1 MIDSTDAASG
11 WARRLASLRREAARH
26 RRGAAPCD
34 LAEEALS
41 MCEALIREL
50 AGAQLTQ
57 DGLRADLRL
66 AEAAWAHLFDLIPS
80 ACLLT
85 DGGST
90 ILRANRAAGV
100 LLNVSAT
107 HLKGRELLVF
117 SQDRETFR
125 ALLKELDRNG
135 STELRARLTLRPRE
149 RKPAVM
155 QLQVVPSP
163 GRDHAWLWIVTP
175 ATGADGAPS
184 LETPVLAERDPA
196 GRDTLEAPADDS
208 ERVQRAV

>member
-1 MIDSTDAASG
+1 MIDPTDVASG
-11 WARRLASLRREAARH
+11 WARRLASLRRESAKR
-26 RRGAAPCD
+26 RRGTAQCE

-50 AGAQLTQ
+50 AGAQLAR
-57 DGLRADLRL
+57 DGLRADLRA
-66 AEAAWAHLFDLIPS
+66 AEAAWAHLFDLMPS

-85 DGGST
+85 DGGSS
-90 ILRANRAAGV
+90 ILKANRAAGV

-117 SQDRETFR
+117 SQDRDTFR

-163 GRDHAWLWIVTP
+163 GRDRAWLWIVTP
-175 ATGADGAPS
+175 ATGAEGTPS
-184 LETPVLAERDPA
+184 LEIPMLAQRHLA
-196 GRDTLEAPADDS
+196 GPETLEAPADGS
-208 ERVQRAV
+208 ERVERAV